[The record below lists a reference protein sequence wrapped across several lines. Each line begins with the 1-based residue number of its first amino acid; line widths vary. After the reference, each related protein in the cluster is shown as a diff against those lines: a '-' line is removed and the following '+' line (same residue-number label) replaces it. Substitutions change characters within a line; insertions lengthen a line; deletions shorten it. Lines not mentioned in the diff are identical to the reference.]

1 MQLNIKVE
9 FPPINLNQNTSI
21 LSRRHCKTAELW
33 SRRHLMYKFLPYQS
47 FNSLAPGGFEN
58 IFQNVFFKLISWIDT
73 LSNSCETALRSM
85 PQNPSDDKSTLVQVM
100 AWCRQAA
107 SHYLSQCCP
116 RSLSPYGVTRPQ
128 WVNITYHRSEKGV
141 PWTAL
146 FITQFLCL
154 ETIDNTHWW
163 LSTRLCFLL
172 RCYFQMTTVETLYNT
187 INFCW
192 STHKRHSIARPK
204 GRGMGCLLWVQ
215 RATYCVDLS
224 ILSSMKYFL

>member
-1 MQLNIKVE
+1 MVEVGTRHCHQTLFQAIRSFYMQLNIKVE

-21 LSRRHCKTAELW
+21 LNRGHCKTAELR
-33 SRRHLMYKFLPYQS
+33 SRRHSMYKFLPYQS
-47 FNSLAPGGFEN
+47 FN
-58 IFQNVFFKLISWIDT
+58 
-73 LSNSCETALRSM
+73 
-85 PQNPSDDKSTLVQVM
+85 
-100 AWCRQAA
+100 
-107 SHYLSQCCP
+107 
-116 RSLSPYGVTRPQ
+116 
-128 WVNITYHRSEKGV
+128 ITYHRSEEGV
-141 PWTAL
+141 LWTAL
-146 FITQFLCL
+146 FITQFHCL

-172 RCYFQMTTVETLYNT
+172 HCYFQMTTVETLYNT

-204 GRGMGCLLWVQ
+204 GRGMGCVLWVQ